1 MEQQSGDEFIA
12 TYRLEVTSP
21 PCEPGAERYS
31 AFAHLTRDISKL
43 MPYVNAVWAG
53 AIYDQDGKS
62 LVATRLGKRV
72 ALHANEIAVGSFR
85 ERQEAERTV
94 AQVVAELNA
103 IWRRRAE
110 ITPRYDMRQRPNP
123 LSLYRLLPHTNCKA
137 CGEPTCFVFASKLA
151 AGQVDLEACLP
162 LQSEEYAEKLKELQ
176 TMLAKAQ

>member
-1 MEQQSGDEFIA
+1 MEQQPGDEFIA
-12 TYRLEVTSP
+12 AYRLEVTSP

-31 AFAHLTRDISKL
+31 AFAHLTRDISEL

-72 ALHANEIAVGSFR
+72 ALHANE
-85 ERQEAERTV
+85 
-94 AQVVAELNA
+94 VVAELNA